1 MLEIS
6 NSQTNTIPQ
15 TDDRASKTMLI
26 HDLPSLEGW
35 QLPENLL
42 VVDAKAKAAPC
53 QGCFGCWLKT
63 PGTCVLKDGLQ
74 HLGAAIALSRDLIL
88 VSRCCYGGFSPEVK
102 RALDRSI
109 SDSLPFFTY
118 RGGKLHH
125 ILRYHRA
132 PALTICFYGPMTGF
146 ERETAERMAQANREN
161 MGAST
166 LRLLFADGT
175 EQVKEVLG
183 L

>member
-1 MLEIS
+1 MLQIDNNE
-6 NSQTNTIPQ
+6 
-15 TDDRASKTMLI
+15 DKTLLI
-26 HDLPSLEGW
+26 HDLPGLDGW
-35 QLPENLL
+35 QLPENWL
-42 VVDAKAKAAPC
+42 VVDARAKAAPC

-74 HLGAAIALSRDLIL
+74 HLGAAIAQSRELIL
-88 VSRCCYGGFSPEVK
+88 ASRCCCGGFSPEVK
-102 RALDRSI
+102 RAMDRSI

-132 PALTICFYGPMTGF
+132 PALTVCFYGPMTDF
-146 ERETAERMAQANREN
+146 ERETAERMAQANRVN
-161 MGAST
+161 MGSPS
-166 LRLLFADGT
+166 LRLLFADGQ

-183 L
+183 V

>member
-1 MLEIS
+1 M
-6 NSQTNTIPQ
+6 SQADAGNRTI
-15 TDDRASKTMLI
+15 LI
-26 HDLPSLEGW
+26 HDLPSLDGW
-35 QLPENLL
+35 QLPEDWL
-42 VVDAKAKAAPC
+42 VVGARAKAAPC
-53 QGCFGCWLKT
+53 LGCFCCWLKT

-74 HLGAAIALSRDLIL
+74 HLGAAIAHSGELIL
-88 VSRCCYGGFSPEVK
+88 VSRSCYGGFSPEVK

-132 PALTICFYGPMTGF
+132 PALTVCFYGPMTGF
-146 ERETAERMAQANREN
+146 ERETAERMAQANRVN
-161 MGAST
+161 MGAPT
-166 LRLLFADGT
+166 LRLLFADGP

-183 L
+183 A